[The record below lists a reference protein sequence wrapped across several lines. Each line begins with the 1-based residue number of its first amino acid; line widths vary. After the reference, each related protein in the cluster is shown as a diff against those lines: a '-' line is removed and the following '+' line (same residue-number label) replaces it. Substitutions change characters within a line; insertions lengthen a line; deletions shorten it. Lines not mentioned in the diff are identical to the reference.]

1 MPEYAVPPQCIK
13 VTRLC
18 WLWPSV
24 LPGHRLQGLSADKTM
39 SAGHKTERNVTSSSE
54 RADSGDRVSSSSG
67 ADIEEDSLLF
77 LYVARL
83 DVWVSVWKVFR
94 SRGTTEN
101 TSCVGEVWFFYIYNE
116 KKSAIIYSFY
126 TVYHRWVIG
135 ETGGVLVDE
144 HESCWSGLF
153 LFKLNRAKSLVLE
166 WKFETKQMNLF

>member
-1 MPEYAVPPQCIK
+1 MFTGTGLGRNDWAFELKIESKPPFLRAGVTLLFSASVPHATFVWTELVSQFPNILCVYIRIYWCVCVCVFMPEYAVPPQCIK

-83 DVWVSVWKVFR
+83 DVWVSV
-94 SRGTTEN
+94 
-101 TSCVGEVWFFYIYNE
+101 
-116 KKSAIIYSFY
+116 
-126 TVYHRWVIG
+126 
-135 ETGGVLVDE
+135 
-144 HESCWSGLF
+144 
-153 LFKLNRAKSLVLE
+153 
-166 WKFETKQMNLF
+166 